1 MTSPATDPAGAER
14 WAAAARLADGQS
26 DDGLRRRRTRV
37 FVWLGALVLVS
48 WAVGVVLALVLAPA
62 TGSSHASGG
71 DGVQLLV
78 QLLLLLL
85 GLVVGIVGFVW
96 AFRSGHYVTRWQS
109 VSSPLSRAEQRSV
122 RRQIAGKEPIDDEHA
137 DIVAAVAAQNRRAT
151 LGILPIFGAVMLFAA
166 STAVSTDSL
175 PIKLI
180 ELVASFA
187 VVLGLVQLAVQ
198 YRRAGRFLSERP
210 VS

>member
-1 MTSPATDPAGAER
+1 MTSPPTDPAGAER

-48 WAVGVVLALVLAPA
+48 WAVGVVLALVLAPG

-96 AFRSGHYVTRWQS
+96 AYRSGHYVTRWRS

-122 RRQIAGKEPIDDEHA
+122 RRQIAGQEPIDDEHA
-137 DIVAAVAAQNRRAT
+137 DIVFAVAVQNRRAT
-151 LGILPIFGAVMLFAA
+151 LGILPIFGAVMLFAT

-180 ELVASFA
+180 ELVASFT
-187 VVLGLVQLAVQ
+187 VVLGLVQLALQ

>member
-1 MTSPATDPAGAER
+1 MTSPTTDPAGAER

-37 FVWLGALVLVS
+37 FVWVGALVLVS
-48 WAVGVVLALVLAPA
+48 WAVGVVLALVLAPT
-62 TGSSHASGG
+62 TGSSDASGG

-85 GLVVGIVGFVW
+85 GLVVGTVGFVW
-96 AFRSGHYVTRWQS
+96 AFRSGHYVTRWRS

-137 DIVAAVAAQNRRAT
+137 DIVFAVAVQNRRAT
-151 LGILPIFGAVMLFAA
+151 LGILPVVGAVMLFAA

-175 PIKLI
+175 PIKLV
-180 ELVASFA
+180 ELVASLVA
-187 VVLGLVQLAVQ
+187 VLGLVQLLVQ
-198 YRRAGRFLSERP
+198 YRRAGRFLSEHAL
-210 VS
+210 S

>member
-1 MTSPATDPAGAER
+1 MTGPATDPAGAER

-37 FVWLGALVLVS
+37 FVWVGALVLVS
-48 WAVGVVLALVLAPA
+48 WAIGVVLALVLAPA
-62 TGSSHASGG
+62 TGSNHASGR

-96 AFRSGHYVTRWQS
+96 ASRSGLYVTRWRS
-109 VSSPLSRAEQRSV
+109 VSSPLSRSEQRSV
-122 RRQIAGKEPIDDEHA
+122 RRQIASKEPIDDEHA
-137 DIVAAVAAQNRRAT
+137 DIVVAVAVQNRRAT

-198 YRRAGRFLSERP
+198 YRRAGRFLSARP

>member
-1 MTSPATDPAGAER
+1 M
-14 WAAAARLADGQS
+14 
-26 DDGLRRRRTRV
+26 
-37 FVWLGALVLVS
+37 
-48 WAVGVVLALVLAPA
+48 
-62 TGSSHASGG
+62 
-71 DGVQLLV
+71 
-78 QLLLLLL
+78 
-85 GLVVGIVGFVW
+85 
-96 AFRSGHYVTRWQS
+96 
-109 VSSPLSRAEQRSV
+109 

-137 DIVAAVAAQNRRAT
+137 DIVVAVAVQNRRAM

>member
-1 MTSPATDPAGAER
+1 MTSPPTDPAGAER

-48 WAVGVVLALVLAPA
+48 WAVGVVLALVLAPG

-96 AFRSGHYVTRWQS
+96 AYRSGHYVTRWRS

-122 RRQIAGKEPIDDEHA
+122 RRQIAGQEPIDDEHA
-137 DIVAAVAAQNRRAT
+137 DIVFAVAVQNRRAT

-180 ELVASFA
+180 ELVASFT
-187 VVLGLVQLAVQ
+187 VVLGLVQLALQ

>member
-1 MTSPATDPAGAER
+1 MTSPPTDPAGAER
-14 WAAAARLADGQS
+14 WAAATRLADGQS
-26 DDGLRRRRTRV
+26 DDGLRRHRTRV
-37 FVWLGALVLVS
+37 FVWVVALVLVS

-62 TGSSHASGG
+62 TGSNHASGR

-96 AFRSGHYVTRWQS
+96 AFRSGHYVTRWRS
-109 VSSPLSRAEQRSV
+109 VSSPLSHAEQRSV

-198 YRRAGRFLSERP
+198 YRRAGRFLSERS

>member
-37 FVWLGALVLVS
+37 FVWAGALVLVS
-48 WAVGVVLALVLAPA
+48 WAVGVVLALVLVPA
-62 TGSSHASGG
+62 TGSNHASGR

-96 AFRSGHYVTRWQS
+96 AYRSGHYVTRWRS

-137 DIVAAVAAQNRRAT
+137 DIVTAVAVQNRRAT
-151 LGILPIFGAVMLFAA
+151 LGILPIVGALMLFAA

-175 PIKLI
+175 PIKML
-180 ELVASFA
+180 ELVASLAF
-187 VVLGLVQLAVQ
+187 VVGLVQLAFQ

>member
-1 MTSPATDPAGAER
+1 MTSPVTDPAGAER

-37 FVWLGALVLVS
+37 FVWVGALVLAS
-48 WAVGVVLALVLAPA
+48 WAVGVVLAPG
-62 TGSSHASGG
+62 TGSDHASGDG
-71 DGVQLLV
+71 GVQLLV

-96 AFRSGHYVTRWQS
+96 AFRSCHYVTRWRS

-137 DIVAAVAAQNRRAT
+137 DIVVAVAVQNRRAT

-180 ELVASFA
+180 ELVASFT

-198 YRRAGRFLSERP
+198 YRRAGRFLSEHAL
-210 VS
+210 S